1 MLPDLVSLR
10 LFLRAVERSSL
21 SRAARDYHI
30 ALAAASRRI
39 SLLEHCYGLQLLYR
53 SAQGVEPTPAGTSL
67 AYHARK
73 ILDCELLLR
82 SEMSDFLKGVKGHI
96 RLQVNTSAITQC
108 LPKELAEFSAL
119 YPDVKIELSESRS
132 SSIVQALR
140 DSKAD
145 VGIVM
150 ARVSTEGLKK
160 YSYYQDQL
168 SAIVPLNHELKTEKT
183 SFSEIIKFDL
193 VGLDGDTAMMHLLF
207 DAANELA
214 EPLRLRIQ
222 VSSFEAVCQF
232 VQAGM
237 GIGILPIQIAERFG
251 RAMDLRVIELEDD
264 WASRDMFVCIR
275 DIKTLSTTTRNL
287 VEHLIGVKDLK
298 KAPDI
303 SD

>member
-1 MLPDLVSLR
+1 M
-10 LFLRAVERSSL
+10 
-21 SRAARDYHI
+21 
-30 ALAAASRRI
+30 
-39 SLLEHCYGLQLLYR
+39 
-53 SAQGVEPTPAGTSL
+53 
-67 AYHARK
+67 
-73 ILDCELLLR
+73 
-82 SEMSDFLKGVKGHI
+82 
-96 RLQVNTSAITQC
+96 QVNTSAITQC